1 MLENIV
7 PPYGNIAIIGS
18 DRGSHFT
25 SKIITEVLNPLGTK
39 WEYHTPWHPQSSG
52 RLERMNREI
61 KKHLTK
67 LMIETKMS
75 WVKCLP
81 IALLNIRTQPRV
93 DTGISPFEMLYR
105 MPYDLEM
112 PTEHPKTEEKFLQEC
127 ISKLMKRRQELRKK
141 GLVVQ
146 RPPLDITIHKI
157 KPGDKVLIKTWKESS
172 LTPCWEGPFLVL
184 LTTDTVVRTVERGW
198 THAR

>member
-1 MLENIV
+1 MTKRPFEKVQVDFTELLKVGKYKYLLVLVDHLTHFVEAVPVARATARTVGKILLENSV
-7 PPYGNIAIIGS
+7 PLYGNIAIIDS

-25 SKIITEVLNPLGTK
+25 SKIITEVLNHLGTK

-52 RLERMNREI
+52 RLERMNGGI

-67 LMIETKMS
+67 LMIETKMN

-81 IALLNIRTQPRV
+81 ISLLNIRTQPRV

-112 PTEHPKTEEKFLQEC
+112 RTEHPKTEEKFLQEY
-127 ISKLMKRRQELRKK
+127 ISKLMKRR
-141 GLVVQ
+141 
-146 RPPLDITIHKI
+146 
-157 KPGDKVLIKTWKESS
+157 
-172 LTPCWEGPFLVL
+172 
-184 LTTDTVVRTVERGW
+184 
-198 THAR
+198 